1 MSRMH
6 NPPHPGKR
14 VKEVLIDNTG
24 LSVTAAA
31 EHLGVTRV
39 ALSKLINGH
48 SKLSPEMALR
58 LSIAL
63 KTSPD
68 MWLDVQKQYD
78 LWQLQKSMRRFS
90 KQVQVLVI

>member
-6 NPPHPGKR
+6 NPPHPGQI

-24 LSVTAAA
+24 LSITTAA

-48 SKLSPEMALR
+48 SKLTPEMALR

-68 MWLDVQKQYD
+68 MWLGVQKQYD
-78 LWQLQKSMRRFS
+78 LWQLQKSLRRVS
-90 KQVQVLVI
+90 KQVRVVVT